1 MVLNRCADQ
10 RSAWAELRIVSNGLK
25 RGRAALNCGQG
36 GLGARN
42 NQRSILSAVCYLHFR
57 WMQADKN
64 RKHSEVNRTTTGK
77 HNPNR
82 TDHHPQE
89 ADK

>member
-42 NQRSILSAVCYLHFR
+42 NHQ
-57 WMQADKN
+57 MQ
-64 RKHSEVNRTTTGK
+64 
-77 HNPNR
+77 
-82 TDHHPQE
+82 
-89 ADK
+89 